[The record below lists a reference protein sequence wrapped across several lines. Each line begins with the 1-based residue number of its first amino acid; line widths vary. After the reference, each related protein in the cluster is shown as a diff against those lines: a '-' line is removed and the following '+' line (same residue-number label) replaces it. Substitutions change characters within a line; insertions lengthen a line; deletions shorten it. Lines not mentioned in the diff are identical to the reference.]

1 MRTIR
6 VVSTI
11 IFTMASFIY
20 AGGDFTQPTKYE
32 TEDLVEAE
40 EVYIEP
46 EPPIEEPVYVKP
58 APIAHPPMVIRQKEI
73 VPNGFYAGLGITGV
87 QYGCDCKGAS
97 SSTKVEDRTYGA
109 VARVGYDFNEFI
121 GIEARGSKTNWK
133 SDGSKVTHGGLYIK
147 PMIPI
152 TDGSNLYGLVGLAKT
167 KVTGTLGSVDS
178 EGLALGAGI
187 EVDLS
192 KDNPKNGRYAREF
205 NGRGDQER
213 GVGIFVDYE
222 RMVVKSDAPDLD
234 AVSAG
239 VTYDF

>member
-6 VVSTI
+6 VVSTL

-20 AGGDFTQPTKYE
+20 AGGDFTEPTKYE
-32 TEDLVEAE
+32 IEDFVEAE

-46 EPPIEEPVYVKP
+46 EPPKEPVSVKP
-58 APIAHPPMVIRQKEI
+58 VPVASPMVIKQKKI
-73 VPNGFYAGLGITGV
+73 KPNGFYAGLGITGV
-87 QYGCDCKGAS
+87 QYGSDCKDVS
-97 SSTKVEDRTYGA
+97 SSTRVEDRTYGA

-121 GIEARGSKTNWK
+121 GIEARGSKTNWN
-133 SDGSKVTHGGLYIK
+133 SNGSKVTHGGIYIK
-147 PMIPI
+147 PMIPV
-152 TDGSNLYGLVGLAKT
+152 TDSSNLYGLVGLAKT

-192 KDNPKNGRYAREF
+192 KDNPKNGKYAREF

-213 GVGIFVDYE
+213 GVGLFMDYE